1 MSLIGKNLR
10 KIDSMNCKIKEKM
23 KKNEKYAFQPILSL
37 LRLKSTAHVLRSTGI
52 LPFARAMRVSD
63 LNQTNQTNL
72 IRL

>member
-1 MSLIGKNLR
+1 
-10 KIDSMNCKIKEKM
+10 M
-23 KKNEKYAFQPILSL
+23 KKNKKYAFQPNLML
-37 LRLKSTAHVLRSTGI
+37 LNFKSTAHVLRSTGI